1 MRVYKAIA
9 KGLEFVGVD
18 AVFGGAGENSANLLA
33 LKHSTKIKPVV
44 VGQVA
49 DDVLRQHSP
58 ISIGLGAISINDD
71 SAIAPPLRTNRNLA
85 TFVQPVY
92 PLVNIFAMFLAW
104 GAFHA

>member
-18 AVFGGAGENSANLLA
+18 AVFGGTGENAANPSA
-33 LKHSTKIKPVV
+33 LKHSTKTEPTVV
-44 VGQVA
+44 AHAAA
-49 DDVLRQHSP
+49 DALCQHSP

-92 PLVNIFAMFLAW
+92 PVVNIFAMFLAW
-104 GAFHA
+104 GASHA